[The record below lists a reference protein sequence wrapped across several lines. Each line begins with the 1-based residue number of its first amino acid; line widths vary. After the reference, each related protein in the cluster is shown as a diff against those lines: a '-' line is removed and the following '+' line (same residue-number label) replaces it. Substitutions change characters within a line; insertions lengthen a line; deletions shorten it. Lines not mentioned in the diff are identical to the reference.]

1 MGNMAEGE
9 EPMAEQAIILVRQRE
24 EQPQKKEQQEEE
36 EQTDFESHC
45 ESS

>member
-9 EPMAEQAIILVRQRE
+9 EPMAEQAIILVWQRE
-24 EQPQKKEQQEEE
+24 EQPQEKEQQE